1 MMTFD
6 SQTNAKLSRSN
17 EQLSDMLYKLNESLR
32 IYQNVLSN
40 NQDQLKEIKKANS
53 TLTSQRRFFNA
64 SQIRLMDTDA
74 LLKQSTL
81 ELEKLQALEKR
92 LKESMEQERLIKESQ
107 TIFLQEHCPYL
118 SGVKNLEEASNA
130 LEVQEKNN
138 ALFLLKEPKLAHLLS
153 QLDLMSALNA
163 LCDQVLENEIQDQQS
178 HNKTLEYNAL
188 INHDFQAYKAM
199 RLKKFKNKLQ
209 SQIQAKEDALKTFL
223 PLEKRLETLKTHF
236 LCDKENLKS
245 CAKELHQRYQNALI
259 ERDKELKN
267 AKDNK
272 EKHALILANYEH
284 TLKTLNIEFLS
295 ELNKQMAFL
304 NETMAL
310 NARVLALLAK
320 QPTKKPLN
328 LSGDLSNEKALIKNI
343 RLDPHGFPSFEN
355 FKQEWASK
363 KRSTRLW
370 VQKALNNHAP
380 AKQDVIFIN
389 D

>member
-1 MMTFD
+1 MRFFCLFLFFLTFSNAQIMMTFD

-74 LLKQSTL
+74 LLKQSAL
-81 ELEKLQALEKR
+81 ELDKLQVLEKR
-92 LKESMEQERLIKESQ
+92 LKEKMNQERLIEESQ
-107 TIFLQEHCPYL
+107 ALFLQEHCPYL

-138 ALFLLKEPKLAHLLS
+138 ALFLLKEPKLAQLLS

-163 LCDQVLENEIQDQQS
+163 LCDQVLENQAHNQQS

-188 INHDFQAYKAM
+188 KNHDFQAYKAM

-209 SQIQAKEDALKTFL
+209 SQIQAKEDALKTFF

-245 CAKELHQRYQNALI
+245 CANQLQQRYQNALI

-267 AKDNK
+267 AKNNK

-295 ELNKQMAFL
+295 ELSEQMAFL

-310 NARVLALLAK
+310 NAQVLALLAK
-320 QPTKKPLN
+320 QHAKTPKPFN
-328 LSGDLSNEKALIKNI
+328 LSGDLSDKKASIKNI

-355 FKQEWASK
+355 FKRE
-363 KRSTRLW
+363 
-370 VQKALNNHAP
+370 
-380 AKQDVIFIN
+380 
-389 D
+389 

>member
-1 MMTFD
+1 MRFFCFFLFFLTFSNAQIMMTFD

-32 IYQNVLSN
+32 IYQNMLSN

-53 TLTSQRRFFNA
+53 TLNSQRRFFNA

-74 LLKQSTL
+74 LLKQSAL
-81 ELEKLQALEKR
+81 ELEKLQALEKHI
-92 LKESMEQERLIKESQ
+92 KKGMEQERLIKESQ
-107 TIFLQEHCPYL
+107 TLFLQEHCPYL

-130 LEVQEKNN
+130 LEVQEQNN
-138 ALFLLKEPKLAHLLS
+138 ALFLLKEPKLFHLLS
-153 QLDLMSALNA
+153 RLDLMSALNA

-188 INHDFQAYKAM
+188 MNHDFQAYKAM

-223 PLEKRLETLKTHF
+223 PLEKRLETLKSRF

-245 CAKELHQRYQNALI
+245 CANQLQQRYQNALI

-267 AKDNK
+267 AKNNK

-284 TLKTLNIEFLS
+284 ALKTLNIEFLS

-320 QPTKKPLN
+320 QQTKKPSNLN
-328 LSGDLSNEKALIKNI
+328 GDLSNGKTLIKNI

-355 FKQEWASK
+355 FKRE
-363 KRSTRLW
+363 
-370 VQKALNNHAP
+370 
-380 AKQDVIFIN
+380 
-389 D
+389 

>member
-32 IYQNVLSN
+32 IYQSVLSN

-53 TLTSQRRFFNA
+53 TLNSQRRFFNA

-74 LLKQSTL
+74 LLKQSAL

-107 TIFLQEHCPYL
+107 TLFLQEHCPYL

-130 LEVQEKNN
+130 LEVQEQNN

-163 LCDQVLENEIQDQQS
+163 LCDQVLENQTHNQQS

-209 SQIQAKEDALKTFL
+209 SQIQAQEDALKTFL

-267 AKDNK
+267 AKNNK

-320 QPTKKPLN
+320 QQTKKPFN
-328 LSGDLSNEKALIKNI
+328 VSGGLSGDLSGGKALIKNI

-355 FKQEWASK
+355 FKRE
-363 KRSTRLW
+363 
-370 VQKALNNHAP
+370 
-380 AKQDVIFIN
+380 
-389 D
+389 

>member
-1 MMTFD
+1 MRFFCFLVFFLTFSNAQIMMTFD

-17 EQLSDMLYKLNESLR
+17 EQLADMLYKLNESLK

-53 TLTSQRRFFNA
+53 TLNSQRRFLNA
-64 SQIRLMDTDA
+64 SQIRLMDADA
-74 LLKQSTL
+74 LLKQSAL
-81 ELEKLQALEKR
+81 ELEKLQALEKN
-92 LKESMEQERLIKESQ
+92 LKESVEQERLIKESQ

-130 LEVQEKNN
+130 LEVQEQNN

-153 QLDLMSALNA
+153 KLDLMSALNA
-163 LCDQVLENEIQDQQS
+163 LCDQVLENQAQDQQAQ
-178 HNKTLEYNAL
+178 NKTLEYNAL

-199 RLKKFKNKLQ
+199 RLKKIQNKLQ
-209 SQIQAKEDALKTFL
+209 NQIQAQEDALKTFL

-245 CAKELHQRYQNALI
+245 CKNQLQQRYQNALI

-267 AKDNK
+267 AKNNK
-272 EKHALILANYEH
+272 EKQALILANYEH
-284 TLKTLNIEFLS
+284 ALKTLNIEFLS

-310 NARVLALLAK
+310 NAQVLALLAK
-320 QPTKKPLN
+320 QHTKKSLN
-328 LSGDLSNEKALIKNI
+328 FNNDFKGHSGTEKALIKNI
-343 RLDPHGFPSFEN
+343 RLDPHGFPSFKN
-355 FKQEWASK
+355 FKQE
-363 KRSTRLW
+363 
-370 VQKALNNHAP
+370 
-380 AKQDVIFIN
+380 
-389 D
+389 

>member
-74 LLKQSTL
+74 LLKQSAL
-81 ELEKLQALEKR
+81 ELDKLQALEKR
-92 LKESMEQERLIKESQ
+92 LKEKMNQERLIKESQ
-107 TIFLQEHCPYL
+107 ALFLQEHCPYL

-138 ALFLLKEPKLAHLLS
+138 ALFLLKEPKLAQLLS
-153 QLDLMSALNA
+153 RLDLMSALNA

-188 INHDFQAYKAM
+188 MNHDFQAYKAM

-209 SQIQAKEDALKTFL
+209 SQIQAQEDALKTFL
-223 PLEKRLETLKTHF
+223 PLEKRLETLKTRF

-295 ELNKQMAFL
+295 ELSEQMAFL

-310 NARVLALLAK
+310 NAQVLALLAK
-320 QPTKKPLN
+320 QHAKTPKPSNLN
-328 LSGDLSNEKALIKNI
+328 GDLSDKKASIKNI

-355 FKQEWASK
+355 FKRE
-363 KRSTRLW
+363 
-370 VQKALNNHAP
+370 
-380 AKQDVIFIN
+380 
-389 D
+389 

>member
-1 MMTFD
+1 M
-6 SQTNAKLSRSN
+6 
-17 EQLSDMLYKLNESLR
+17 
-32 IYQNVLSN
+32 
-40 NQDQLKEIKKANS
+40 
-53 TLTSQRRFFNA
+53 
-64 SQIRLMDTDA
+64 
-74 LLKQSTL
+74 
-81 ELEKLQALEKR
+81 
-92 LKESMEQERLIKESQ
+92 
-107 TIFLQEHCPYL
+107 
-118 SGVKNLEEASNA
+118 
-130 LEVQEKNN
+130 
-138 ALFLLKEPKLAHLLS
+138 LS

-223 PLEKRLETLKTHF
+223 PLEKRLETLKSRF

-267 AKDNK
+267 AKNNK

-295 ELNKQMAFL
+295 ELSEQMAFL

-320 QPTKKPLN
+320 QHAKTPKPSN
-328 LSGDLSNEKALIKNI
+328 LSGDLSDKKASIKNI

-355 FKQEWASK
+355 FKREWVK
-363 KRSTRLW
+363 K
-370 VQKALNNHAP
+370 A
-380 AKQDVIFIN
+380 IN
-389 D
+389 

>member
-1 MMTFD
+1 MRFFCFFLFFLTFSNAQIMMTFD

-32 IYQNVLSN
+32 IYQSVLSN
-40 NQDQLKEIKKANS
+40 NQDQLKEIKKANT
-53 TLTSQRRFFNA
+53 TLNSQRRFFNA

-74 LLKQSTL
+74 LLKQSAL

-92 LKESMEQERLIKESQ
+92 LKEGMEQERLIEESQ
-107 TIFLQEHCPYL
+107 ALFLQEHCPYL

-130 LEVQEKNN
+130 LEVQEQNN
-138 ALFLLKEPKLAHLLS
+138 ALFLLKEPKLARLLS
-153 QLDLMSALNA
+153 RLDLMSALSA
-163 LCDQVLENEIQDQQS
+163 LCDQVLENQANNQQS

-245 CAKELHQRYQNALI
+245 CAKELRQRYQNALI

-267 AKDNK
+267 AKNNK

-284 TLKTLNIEFLS
+284 TLKTLSIEFLS
-295 ELNKQMAFL
+295 ELSEQMAFL

-310 NARVLALLAK
+310 NAKVLALLA
-320 QPTKKPLN
+320 QQQTKKPFN
-328 LSGDLSNEKALIKNI
+328 ASGGLRGGKALIKNI

-355 FKQEWASK
+355 FKRE
-363 KRSTRLW
+363 
-370 VQKALNNHAP
+370 
-380 AKQDVIFIN
+380 
-389 D
+389 

>member
-1 MMTFD
+1 MRFFCFFLFFLTFSNAQIMMTFD

-32 IYQNVLSN
+32 IYQSVLSN

-74 LLKQSTL
+74 LLKQSAL

-92 LKESMEQERLIKESQ
+92 LKEGMEQERLIEESQ
-107 TIFLQEHCPYL
+107 ALFLQEHCPYL

-130 LEVQEKNN
+130 LEVQEQNN
-138 ALFLLKEPKLAHLLS
+138 ALFLLKEPKLARLLS
-153 QLDLMSALNA
+153 RLDLMSALNA
-163 LCDQVLENEIQDQQS
+163 LCDQVLESQANNQQS

-188 INHDFQAYKAM
+188 KNHDFQAYKAM

-267 AKDNK
+267 AKNNK

-284 TLKTLNIEFLS
+284 ALKTLNIEFLS

-310 NARVLALLAK
+310 NARVLALLA
-320 QPTKKPLN
+320 QQQTKKPFNLSGG
-328 LSGDLSNEKALIKNI
+328 LSGDLSGGKALIKNI

-355 FKQEWASK
+355 FKRE
-363 KRSTRLW
+363 
-370 VQKALNNHAP
+370 
-380 AKQDVIFIN
+380 
-389 D
+389 

>member
-32 IYQNVLSN
+32 IYQNMLSN

-74 LLKQSTL
+74 LLKQSAL
-81 ELEKLQALEKR
+81 ELDKLQALEKR
-92 LKESMEQERLIKESQ
+92 LKEKMNQERLIKESQ
-107 TIFLQEHCPYL
+107 TLFLQEHCPYL

-138 ALFLLKEPKLAHLLS
+138 ALFLLKEPKLAQLLS
-153 QLDLMSALNA
+153 RLDLMSALNA

-188 INHDFQAYKAM
+188 MNHDFQAYKAM
-199 RLKKFKNKLQ
+199 RLKKFKNKLR

-223 PLEKRLETLKTHF
+223 PLEKRLETLKSRF

-245 CAKELHQRYQNALI
+245 CANQLQQRYQNALI

-267 AKDNK
+267 AKNNK

-295 ELNKQMAFL
+295 ELSEQMAFL

-310 NARVLALLAK
+310 NAQVLALLAK
-320 QPTKKPLN
+320 QHAKTPKPSNLN
-328 LSGDLSNEKALIKNI
+328 GDLSDKKASIKNI

-355 FKQEWASK
+355 FKRE
-363 KRSTRLW
+363 
-370 VQKALNNHAP
+370 
-380 AKQDVIFIN
+380 
-389 D
+389 

>member
-1 MMTFD
+1 MRFFCFFLFFLTFSNAQIMMTFD
-6 SQTNAKLSRSN
+6 AQTNAKLSRSN
-17 EQLSDMLYKLNESLR
+17 EQLADMLYKLNESLK

-53 TLTSQRRFFNA
+53 TLSSQRRFLNA
-64 SQIRLMDTDA
+64 SQIRLMDADA

-81 ELEKLQALEKR
+81 ELEKLQALEKN
-92 LKESMEQERLIKESQ
+92 LKKSVEQERLIKESQ

-130 LEVQEKNN
+130 LEVQEQNN

-153 QLDLMSALNA
+153 KLDLMSALNA
-163 LCDQVLENEIQDQQS
+163 LCDQVLENQAQDQQAQ
-178 HNKTLEYNAL
+178 NKTLEYNAL

-199 RLKKFKNKLQ
+199 RLKKIQNKLQ
-209 SQIQAKEDALKTFL
+209 NQIQAQEDALKTFL

-245 CAKELHQRYQNALI
+245 CTNQLHQRYQNALI

-267 AKDNK
+267 AKNNK
-272 EKHALILANYEH
+272 EKQALILANYEH
-284 TLKTLNIEFLS
+284 ALKTLNIEFLS

-310 NARVLALLAK
+310 NARVLALLTK
-320 QPTKKPLN
+320 QHTKKSLN
-328 LSGDLSNEKALIKNI
+328 SNNDFKGHSGTEKALIKNI
-343 RLDPHGFPSFEN
+343 RLDPHGFPSFKN
-355 FKQEWASK
+355 FKQE
-363 KRSTRLW
+363 
-370 VQKALNNHAP
+370 
-380 AKQDVIFIN
+380 
-389 D
+389 

>member
-1 MMTFD
+1 MRFFCLFLFFLTFSNAQIMMTFD

-32 IYQNVLSN
+32 IYQSVLSN

-53 TLTSQRRFFNA
+53 TLNSQRRFFNA

-74 LLKQSTL
+74 LLKQSAL

-107 TIFLQEHCPYL
+107 TLFLQEHCPYL

-130 LEVQEKNN
+130 LEVQEQNN
-138 ALFLLKEPKLAHLLS
+138 ALFLLKEPKLARLLS
-153 QLDLMSALNA
+153 RLDLMSALNA

-259 ERDKELKN
+259 ERDKELKD
-267 AKDNK
+267 AKNNK
-272 EKHALILANYEH
+272 EKHALILANYEY

-320 QPTKKPLN
+320 QQTKKPSN
-328 LSGDLSNEKALIKNI
+328 LSGDLSNGKTLIKNI

-355 FKQEWASK
+355 FKRE
-363 KRSTRLW
+363 
-370 VQKALNNHAP
+370 
-380 AKQDVIFIN
+380 
-389 D
+389 

>member
-1 MMTFD
+1 MRFFCFLVFFLTFSNAQIMMTFD

-17 EQLSDMLYKLNESLR
+17 EQLADMLYKLNESLK

-53 TLTSQRRFFNA
+53 TLNSQRRFLNA
-64 SQIRLMDTDA
+64 SQIRLMDADA
-74 LLKQSTL
+74 LLKQSAL
-81 ELEKLQALEKR
+81 ELEKLQALEKN
-92 LKESMEQERLIKESQ
+92 LKESVEQERLIKESQ

-130 LEVQEKNN
+130 LEVQEQNN

-153 QLDLMSALNA
+153 KLDLMSALNA
-163 LCDQVLENEIQDQQS
+163 LCDQVLENQTQDQQA

-199 RLKKFKNKLQ
+199 RLKKVQNKLQ
-209 SQIQAKEDALKTFL
+209 NQIQAQEDALKTFL

-245 CAKELHQRYQNALI
+245 CKNQLQQRYQNALI

-267 AKDNK
+267 AKNNK
-272 EKHALILANYEH
+272 EKQALILANYEH
-284 TLKTLNIEFLS
+284 ALKTLNIEFLS

-320 QPTKKPLN
+320 QHTKKSLN
-328 LSGDLSNEKALIKNI
+328 LNNDFKGHSGTEKALIKNI
-343 RLDPHGFPSFEN
+343 RLDPHGFPSFKN
-355 FKQEWASK
+355 FKQE
-363 KRSTRLW
+363 
-370 VQKALNNHAP
+370 
-380 AKQDVIFIN
+380 
-389 D
+389 

>member
-32 IYQNVLSN
+32 IYQSVLSN

-74 LLKQSTL
+74 LLKQSAL
-81 ELEKLQALEKR
+81 ELEKLQALEKHI
-92 LKESMEQERLIKESQ
+92 KKGMEQERLIEESQ
-107 TIFLQEHCPYL
+107 TLFLQEHCPYL
-118 SGVKNLEEASNA
+118 SGVKSLEEASNA
-130 LEVQEKNN
+130 LEVQEQNN

-153 QLDLMSALNA
+153 RLDLMSALNA
-163 LCDQVLENEIQDQQS
+163 LCDQVLENQAHNQQS

-245 CAKELHQRYQNALI
+245 CAKELRQRYQNALI
-259 ERDKELKN
+259 ERDKELKD
-267 AKDNK
+267 AKNNK

-320 QPTKKPLN
+320 QQAKKPFN
-328 LSGDLSNEKALIKNI
+328 VSGDLNGDLSGGKTLIKNI
-343 RLDPHGFPSFEN
+343 RLDPHGFPSFKN
-355 FKQEWASK
+355 FKQE
-363 KRSTRLW
+363 
-370 VQKALNNHAP
+370 
-380 AKQDVIFIN
+380 
-389 D
+389 